1 MTSFIIDTA
10 TSIGFPRNA
19 TSSKLVALLLLS
31 ASVTNAPRRAPPAIV
46 YFSFPLI
53 TCGGV
58 PCITTCTLAGV
69 VRRALGRNVVG
80 IIKLARR
87 LRLFDTKV
95 QEQEEL

>member
-1 MTSFIIDTA
+1 MRRDALPRLLFTSL
-10 TSIGFPRNA
+10 SP
-19 TSSKLVALLLLS
+19 LLL
-31 ASVTNAPRRAPPAIV
+31 VG
-46 YFSFPLI
+46 
-53 TCGGV
+53 GGV

-95 QEQEEL
+95 QQQEEL

>member
-1 MTSFIIDTA
+1 MRRDALPRLLFTSL
-10 TSIGFPRNA
+10 SP
-19 TSSKLVALLLLS
+19 LLL
-31 ASVTNAPRRAPPAIV
+31 V
-46 YFSFPLI
+46 
-53 TCGGV
+53 GGV

-95 QEQEEL
+95 QQQEEL